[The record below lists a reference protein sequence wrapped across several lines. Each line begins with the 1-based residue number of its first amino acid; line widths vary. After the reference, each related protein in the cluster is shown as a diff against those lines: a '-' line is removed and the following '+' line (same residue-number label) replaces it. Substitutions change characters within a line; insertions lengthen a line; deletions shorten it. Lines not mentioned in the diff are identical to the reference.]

1 MGLPASRGEREIG
14 IVPCRNAGFAPWRG
28 RGLVEKAGPVG
39 TGKMKK
45 RKWSAISVVLTAG
58 LIYQAAAQDSHWSG
72 LGGDGLW
79 RNPNN
84 WNPVGVP
91 SASVDANVWL
101 DAANGWSVITI
112 TNSEVENPGN
122 GPGDMI
128 YGPEFGAGLDV
139 YGTLNW
145 RNYLV
150 PVQNDPTHPSIVNLF
165 NGSSVSGT
173 GLALGDTW
181 WYSGG
186 PYATLN
192 LYGNASANVNYFYWG
207 GHVNLYGGTLSIA
220 SGVTAQTVD
229 AVSDATRSMNLAGG
243 ELILPGAFTGTV
255 NNWILRGILLAY
267 GKAQDTS
274 DIIID
279 ETAVPGRTRVTT
291 VPLGGALQDIHP
303 GPFPTNLTT
312 GTFQPL
318 TVLGDYP
325 NVQNAVL
332 TALDPATL
340 PGTIAY
346 QSSNP
351 NVAVVDSN
359 GLVTAIAPGIAILT
373 ATLGAFAGTNPVTL
387 TVIPN
392 TNLVPYL
399 PQEQAVLGYAFL
411 HDPGTIIKD
420 GSVNFE
426 YGDGQGIG
434 AIYSTDLRN
443 WNYTYPVFPGN
454 PPAWT
459 TNAVPGFNGYFW
471 APDEAYFNGRYNLYY
486 ACSDW
491 GTINSA
497 IGLVTTPSFIAP
509 TWTDQGKVIQ
519 SNPVGQTNATTDLT
533 AYNCI
538 DPGILV
544 DTNGTDWMSFGSYSD
559 GILVMQLNPVT
570 GKRFSG
576 NSPIYRVSNNGPT
589 FFSNTEEGSC
599 LYQHGGYYYLFVN
612 FGGCC
617 AGVNSTY
624 NIRVGRSTSVTGPY
638 YDKAGTNMINGG
650 GTMFLESSGRFIG
663 PGHAAILND
672 NGTNWFSYHYYDGNN
687 GGAATLGIG
696 RLNWSADGWPVFTN
710 DWSAFYP
717 FNADARDISGLY
729 NGTLQNGAVI
739 TNEPGLG
746 NVLNLNG
753 TSQYV
758 LLPASVAN
766 ASTFA
771 AWVKWNGG
779 AAWQRIFDFG
789 AGTSAYLFLT
799 PKAGSGNLRFA
810 ITTSG
815 NGAEQQINAPF
826 ALPTNSW
833 CHVAVTLD
841 GSAGLLYLNGVPVA
855 TNNNLAIRPW
865 QTLARTNY
873 VGHSQFTNDPL
884 FGGEISA
891 FRIFGRALSGAEIK
905 DLAYAPLALAHRY
918 SFSSSPSNVAWDSIG
933 MTHGMLQG
941 NAAITNNALNLTGA
955 SGDYVNLP
963 GGLVSGSSA
972 ATIEF
977 WAAFGTNGNWAR
989 AFNFGDISNA
999 AGRNFL
1005 SFSPHTVAN
1014 NAQLSLTT
1022 TAGALSLNPPG
1033 FFDNLALQVDCVLD
1047 PVSGYEAIYTNGVL
1061 LSATTGATPPLNS
1074 VSTAWSFVGRSLFG
1088 TDAWLNVTIDE
1099 FRIYAGRL
1107 TPGQMA
1113 LNGRFGPNVL
1123 AVPINLNLAATASN
1137 MVLTW
1142 PAYGIG
1148 FNAQAS
1154 PALGANASWSPLG
1167 GVPTLG
1173 NNQWRL
1179 TLPATNGTTFIRLI
1193 R

>member
-1 MGLPASRGEREIG
+1 MKASIG
-14 IVPCRNAGFAPWRG
+14 V
-28 RGLVEKAGPVG
+28 
-39 TGKMKK
+39 
-45 RKWSAISVVLTAG
+45 AISVVLAVCA
-58 LIYQAAAQDSHWSG
+58 IHNVSAQDSHWSG

-79 RNPNN
+79 GNPNN

-91 SASVDANVWL
+91 SSSVDANVWL
-101 DAANGWSVITI
+101 DSANGWSVMTI
-112 TNSEVENPGN
+112 TNGEVESPGS
-122 GPGDMI
+122 GTGDMV
-128 YGPEFGAGLDV
+128 YGPEFGAGLNV

-145 RNYLV
+145 RNYLA

-165 NGSSVSGT
+165 NGSSVTGV

-186 PYATLN
+186 PYVTVN
-192 LYGNASANVNYFYWG
+192 MYGSASANVNYLYWG

-220 SGVTAQTVD
+220 SGVTVQTVD
-229 AVSDATRSMNLAGG
+229 AVSDATRSMNLTGG
-243 ELILPGAFTGTV
+243 ELLLPGSFTSTV
-255 NNWILRGILLAY
+255 NNWISRGILLAY

-279 ETAVPGRTRVTT
+279 ETAVPDRTRVTT
-291 VPLGGALQDIHP
+291 VLLGGSLQGIHL
-303 GPFPTNLTT
+303 GSFPTNVTL
-312 GTFQPL
+312 GMSQPL
-318 TVLGDYP
+318 PVLGDYP

-340 PGTIAY
+340 PGTIIY

-351 NVAVVDSN
+351 DVLAVDTN
-359 GLVTAIAPGIAILT
+359 GLVAAVTAGSATLT
-373 ATLGAFAGTNPVTL
+373 AALGAFSSTNSVTV
-387 TVIPN
+387 TVVSNANP
-392 TNLVPYL
+392 VPYL
-399 PQEQAVLGYAFL
+399 PQEQAVLGFAFL

-420 GSVNFE
+420 GSFYFE

-497 IGLVTTPSFIAP
+497 IGLVTTPSLVAP

-519 SNPVGQTNATTDLT
+519 SNPVGQTTTNTDLT

-538 DPGILV
+538 DPSILV
-544 DTNGTDWMSFGSYSD
+544 DTNGTIWMSFGSYSD
-559 GILVMQLNPVT
+559 GILVMQLDPVT
-570 GKRFSG
+570 GKRISA

-599 LYQHGGYYYLFVN
+599 LYQRGGYYYLFVN

-624 NIRVGRSTSVTGPY
+624 NIRVGRSASVTGPY
-638 YDKAGTNMINGG
+638 YDRAGVNLTNGG

-672 NGTNWFSYHYYDGNN
+672 NGTNWFTYHYYDGNN
-687 GGAATLGIG
+687 GGTATLGIG
-696 RLNWSADGWPVFTN
+696 WLTWSMDGWPVFTN

-717 FNADARDISGLY
+717 FNVDAGDASGLY
-729 NGTLQNGAVI
+729 NGALENGAVI
-739 TNEPGLG
+739 TNEPGFG
-746 NVLNLNG
+746 HVLNLNG
-753 TSQYV
+753 TTQYV
-758 LLPASVAN
+758 LLPAPVAN

-779 AAWQRIFDFG
+779 AIWQRVFDFG
-789 AGTSAYLFLT
+789 TGTTNYFFLT
-799 PKAGSGNLRFA
+799 PRSSAGTMRFA
-810 ITTSG
+810 ITING
-815 NGAEQQINAPF
+815 NGSEQQINAPS

-841 GSAGLLYLNGVPVA
+841 GAKGLLYLNGIPVA
-855 TNNNLAIRPW
+855 TNNNLTIRPW

-873 VGHSQFTNDPL
+873 IGHSQFADPL
-884 FGGEISA
+884 FGGEISS

-905 DLAYAPLALAHRY
+905 DLAYAPPALAHRY
-918 SFSSSPSNVAWDSIG
+918 SFTSGAPNAWDSIG
-933 MTHGMLQG
+933 MAHGMLQG

-972 ATIEF
+972 TTIEF
-977 WAAFGTNGNWAR
+977 WAGFGANGSWAR
-989 AFNFGDISNA
+989 VFSFGDSSNS
-999 AGRNFL
+999 AGQNYL
-1005 SFSPHTVAN
+1005 AFSPHAAAN
-1014 NAQLSLTT
+1014 NAQLSLAT
-1022 TAGALSLNPPG
+1022 TAGASSLNTPG
-1033 FFDNLALQVDCVLD
+1033 IFDNLALQVDCVLD
-1047 PVSGYEAIYTNGVL
+1047 PANNYSAIYTNGVL
-1061 LSATTGATPPLNS
+1061 LNTATNATPPLNS
-1074 VSTAWSFVGRSLFG
+1074 VSTAWSFIGRSLFG
-1088 TDAWLNVTIDE
+1088 TDASLNATIDE
-1099 FRIYAGRL
+1099 FRIYDGRL
-1107 TPGQMA
+1107 TPAQLA
-1113 LNGRFGPNVL
+1113 ASDLAGPNAL
-1123 AVPINLNLAATASN
+1123 ALPISLGMSATASN
-1137 MVLTW
+1137 LTLTW
-1142 PAYGIG
+1142 PAYAIG
-1148 FNAQAS
+1148 FTAQSS
-1154 PALGANASWSPLG
+1154 PALGANAVWSPI
-1167 GVPTLG
+1167 GVSPALG
-1173 NNQWRL
+1173 NNVWRL
-1179 TLPATNGTTFIRLI
+1179 TLPMTNNAVFIRLV

>member
-1 MGLPASRGEREIG
+1 MKTKSLQLAFVILVAFLVDSASG
-14 IVPCRNAGFAPWRG
+14 
-28 RGLVEKAGPVG
+28 
-39 TGKMKK
+39 
-45 RKWSAISVVLTAG
+45 
-58 LIYQAAAQDSHWSG
+58 QDSHWSG

-79 RNPNN
+79 GNPNN
-84 WNPVGVP
+84 WNPTGVP
-91 SASVDANVWL
+91 SSTVNANVWL
-101 DAANGWSVITI
+101 DSANGWSVMTI
-112 TNSEVENPGN
+112 TNGEVESPGN
-122 GPGDMI
+122 ASSDMI
-128 YGPEFGAGLDV
+128 YGPEFGAGLNV

-165 NGSSVSGT
+165 SGSSVSGN

-192 LYGNASANVNYFYWG
+192 VYGSAFATVNYLYWG
-207 GHVNLYGGTLSIA
+207 GHVNLYGGILSIA
-220 SGVTAQTVD
+220 SGVTVQTVD
-229 AVSDATRSMNLAGG
+229 MVSDATRSMSLAGG
-243 ELILPGAFTGTV
+243 ELLLPGSFTGTV
-255 NNWILRGILLAY
+255 NNWISRGILLAY
-267 GKAQDTS
+267 GKTQDTS
-274 DIIID
+274 DIIIN
-279 ETAVPGRTRVTT
+279 ETVIPGRTRVTT
-291 VPLGGALQDIHP
+291 VPLGGPLQSIHL
-303 GPFPTNLTT
+303 GSFPTNLTT
-312 GTFQPL
+312 GTFQAL

-332 TALDPATL
+332 TALDPSTL
-340 PGTIAY
+340 PGTITY

-351 NVAVVDSN
+351 NVAVVDTN
-359 GLVTAIAPGIAILT
+359 GLVAAMAPGNATLT
-373 ATLGAFAGTNPVTL
+373 ATLGAFASTNSVNL

-399 PQEQAVLGYAFL
+399 PEEQAVLGYAFL

-420 GSVNFE
+420 GGFYFE

-443 WNYTYPVFPGN
+443 WNFIYPVFPGN

-471 APDEAYFNGRYNLYY
+471 APDEVYFNGRYNLYY
-486 ACSDW
+486 ACSEW

-497 IGLVTTPSFIAP
+497 IGLVTSPSLIAP

-519 SNPVGQTNATTDLT
+519 SNPVGQTTTNTDLT

-538 DPGILV
+538 DPSILV
-544 DTNGTDWMSFGSYSD
+544 DTNGTVWMSFGSYSD
-559 GILVMQLNPVT
+559 GILIMQLDPVT
-570 GKRFSG
+570 GKRITT

-617 AGVNSTY
+617 AGVDSTY

-638 YDKAGTNMINGG
+638 FDKAGTNMTTGG

-663 PGHAAILND
+663 PGHAAVLND

-696 RLNWSADGWPVFTN
+696 LLNWSADGWPVFTN

-717 FNADARDISGLY
+717 FNVDARDASGLY

-739 TNEPGLG
+739 TNEPGFG
-746 NVLNLNG
+746 NVLSLNG

-758 LLPASVAN
+758 LLPDPVAN

-771 AWVKWNGG
+771 AWVKWNGA
-779 AAWQRIFDFG
+779 AAWQRLFDFG
-789 AGTSAYLFLT
+789 AGTNNYLFLT
-799 PKAGSGNLRFA
+799 PRSSAGTMRFA
-810 ITTSG
+810 ITIHG
-815 NGAEQQINAPF
+815 NGSEQQINAPF

-833 CHVAVTLD
+833 CHVAVALD
-841 GSAGLLYLNGVPVA
+841 GSKGLLYLNGVPVG
-855 TNNNLAIRPW
+855 TNNNLTVRPW
-865 QTLARTNY
+865 QTLAKTNY
-873 VGHSQFTNDPL
+873 IGHSQFADPL
-884 FGGEISA
+884 FGGEISS

-905 DLAYAPLALAHRY
+905 DLAYAPPALAHRY
-918 SFSSSPSNVAWDSIG
+918 SFSSSTSNGVWDSIG
-933 MTHGMLQG
+933 MAHGMLQG
-941 NAAITNNALNLTGA
+941 NAAITNNALRVSG
-955 SGDYVNLP
+955 SYGDYVNLP

-977 WAAFGTNGNWAR
+977 WANFGANGTWAR
-989 AFNFGDISNA
+989 LFNFGDISNA
-999 AGRNFL
+999 AGQNFL
-1005 SFSPHTVAN
+1005 SFSPHTAGST
-1014 NAQLSLTT
+1014 AQLGLTT
-1022 TAGALSLNPPG
+1022 TSGTLNLTTPG
-1033 FFDNLALQVDCVLD
+1033 IFDNLTLQVDCIVD
-1047 PVSGYEAIYTNGVL
+1047 PVNGYDAIYTNGI
-1061 LSATTGATPPLNS
+1061 LSSTVTSATPPLNS
-1074 VSTAWSFVGRSLFG
+1074 VSTAWSFIGRSLFG
-1088 TDAWLNVTIDE
+1088 ADAWLNATVDE
-1099 FRIYAGRL
+1099 FRIYDGRL
-1107 TPGQMA
+1107 SPAMITA
-1113 LNGRFGPNVL
+1113 NDLSGPNVL
-1123 AVPINLNLAATASN
+1123 AVPINLNLSVVTSN
-1137 MVLTW
+1137 LTLTW

-1148 FNAQAS
+1148 FAAQS
-1154 PALGANASWSPLG
+1154 S
-1167 GVPTLG
+1167 PTLG
-1173 NNQWRL
+1173 TGAVWSPMGGSPTLGSNVWRL
-1179 TLPATNGTTFIRLI
+1179 TVPMTNNATFIRLV